1 MSRFLVRRV
10 LLGLLTLFAVSIF
23 SFLLFFSL
31 PRDPVT
37 AMCPKNCNAERLD
50 RIRTDLGLNK
60 PKVEQYVDYMKGI
73 FVGRD
78 LGSAQG
84 GHCDAPCLGYSFTR
98 SEQVTDTMAR
108 VIPVTLSIVIP
119 AAIIWF
125 GLGIGLG
132 MLSAL
137 RRGTVFD
144 RAAIG
149 FALTG
154 ASLQIYFVGGLLLSL
169 FVYNLKWLPSPH
181 YVSLL
186 DDPWKWFEAMVLPW
200 VALAF
205 LFCAIYARLTRAQML
220 ETLSE
225 DYIRTARAKGVPDR
239 QVNRRHALR
248 PTITPLITIF
258 GLDVGAALGGT
269 FITETTFGI
278 NGLGRTT
285 VTAVREGD
293 LPTVLATVLISAT
306 FIIVANIVVDLI
318 YAVIDPRVRLT

>member
-1 MSRFLVRRV
+1 MGRYLFRRV
-10 LLGLLTLFAVSIF
+10 GLGVLTLFAISVF
-23 SFLLFFSL
+23 TFMMFFAL

-37 AMCPKNCNAERLD
+37 AMCPKNCNAARLD
-50 RIRTDLGLNK
+50 RIRTELGLDK
-60 PKVEQYVDYMKGI
+60 PKVDQYLDYMKGI
-73 FVGRD
+73 VVGRD
-78 LGSAQG
+78 LGPAQG

-98 SEQVTDTMAR
+98 SEAVTDTMRR
-108 VIPVTLSIVIP
+108 VIPVTLSVVIP
-119 AAIIWF
+119 AAILWF
-125 GLGIGLG
+125 GLGVGLG
-132 MLSAL
+132 MLSAV

-149 FALTG
+149 FALSG

-169 FVYNLKWLPSPH
+169 FVYNLKWLPAPQ
-181 YVSLL
+181 YVSLF
-186 DDPWKWFEAMVLPW
+186 DNPWHWFQAMVLPW
-200 VALAF
+200 MALAF

-239 QVNRRHALR
+239 TIIRKHALR
-248 PTITPLITIF
+248 AAISPLITIF
-258 GLDVGAALGGT
+258 GLDLGAALGGT

-285 VTAVREGD
+285 VQAVRDGD
-293 LPTVLATVLISAT
+293 LPTVMATVLISAT
-306 FIIVANIVVDLI
+306 FIIVANIVVDMV

>member
-1 MSRFLVRRV
+1 MNRFLVRRI
-10 LLGLLTLFAVSIF
+10 LLAVLTLFGVSVF
-23 SFLLFFSL
+23 SFLMFFTL

-37 AMCPKNCNAERLD
+37 AMCPKNCNAERLA
-50 RIRTDLGLNK
+50 RVRTDLGLNK
-60 PKVEQYVDYMKGI
+60 PKVDQYVDYMKGI

-84 GHCDAPCLGYSFTR
+84 GHCPAPCLGYSFTR
-98 SEQVTDTMAR
+98 SERVTDTMAR

-119 AAIIWF
+119 AAILWF
-125 GLGIGLG
+125 GLGLGLG
-132 MLSAL
+132 MLSAV

-181 YVSLL
+181 YVSIFN
-186 DDPWKWFEAMVLPW
+186 DPWQWFQAMVLPW
-200 VALAF
+200 IALAF

-225 DYIRTARAKGVPDR
+225 DYIRTARAKGLANRTVH
-239 QVNRRHALR
+239 RRHALR
-248 PTITPLITIF
+248 ATITPLITIF

-269 FITETTFGI
+269 FITETTFGL

-285 VTAVREGD
+285 VQAVRDGD
-293 LPTVLATVLISAT
+293 LPTVMATVLISAT
-306 FIIVANIVVDLI
+306 FIIVANIVVDLV
-318 YAVIDPRVRLT
+318 YAIIDPRVRLT